1 MYYKVYTWLV
11 TQLVVSIHPSM
22 GRHFTL
28 TGTINT
34 SAECPE
40 GTLSQ
45 TFCTS
50 SNCPG
55 ESLHSDTVK
64 EEEIVALK
72 KQLEE

>member
-34 SAECPE
+34 SAECP
-40 GTLSQ
+40 G
-45 TFCTS
+45 
-50 SNCPG
+50 G
-55 ESLHSDTVK
+55 HSPK
-64 EEEIVALK
+64 KHREELIQELEARASLK
-72 KQLEE
+72 KEPAVLQE